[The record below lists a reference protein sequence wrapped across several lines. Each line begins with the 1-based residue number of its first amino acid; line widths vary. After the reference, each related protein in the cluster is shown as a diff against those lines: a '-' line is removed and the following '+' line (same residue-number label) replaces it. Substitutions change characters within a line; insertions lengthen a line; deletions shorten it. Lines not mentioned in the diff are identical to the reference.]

1 MLRKLF
7 LAAAAVATLAAC
19 ATATPYQPAIDSRY
33 GYSEIPIEADRYRVM
48 FTGNSLTERE
58 TVENYL
64 LLRAAE
70 LSLAE
75 GYDAFRVVTRDTEAN
90 RRYSGTSYGGPYAGY
105 SPWTRFSYY
114 NPYYGWYGFHDPFYN
129 DVSLREVTRY
139 EASAEI
145 LFGAGNDPD
154 APNVFD
160 ARDVVANLSGLARP
174 PIR

>member
-7 LAAAAVATLAAC
+7 LACAAVTTLAAC
-19 ATATPYQPAIDSRY
+19 ATATPYQPAVDSRY
-33 GYSEIPIEADRYRVM
+33 GYSEIPIERDRFRVT
-48 FTGNSLTERE
+48 FAGNSLTDRE

-70 LSLAE
+70 LSLAQ

-90 RRYSGTSYGGPYAGY
+90 RRYDNVGFSGMT
-105 SPWTRFSYY
+105 PWMRYSYY
-114 NPYYGWYGFHDPFYN
+114 HPYYGWYGYHDPFYN
-129 DVSLREVTRY
+129 DISLREISRY

-145 LFGAGNDPD
+145 LMGAGPDPD

-174 PIR
+174 PVG